1 MVRNYVAWYIR
12 MRPKIGENG
21 HGKKAAKNTRAK
33 DSNLRSEIR
42 AENFSQATCAEQKR
56 SSDTNS
62 GESLAELLV

>member
-1 MVRNYVAWYIR
+1 MVRNYVARYIR
-12 MRPKIGENG
+12 MRPKIGE
-21 HGKKAAKNTRAK
+21 KKTRKKEKKNTRAK

-56 SSDTNS
+56 KSDTNS